1 MIKIRQIKEKNVWDE
16 LNLTKVVPFP
26 QSWQW
31 GEILVAEGKD
41 VERLTVE
48 NDGKI
53 LPVAQVV
60 FLPLIFGWRYAFCP
74 KGPVGDLS
82 EEALSALADYFKN
95 KKIIFWRIEPK
106 EKIDNKNLKKSY
118 DVNPRAT
125 LILDLQ
131 KTEGEILEK
140 MHTKTRY
147 NIRLA
152 QKKNLEIKNEKNL
165 DVFLELMKKTGSRD
179 KFRLH
184 ETKHYQ
190 EIMDSDFSKQ
200 ITIYSEDKPIAT
212 AVFIGYGETFT
223 YLFGASDHEY
233 RSLMAPYL
241 LQWEGIKMAKQMG
254 YKFYDFFGVAPR
266 INKEGEYEF
275 DSKHQYAGVSRF
287 KYGFGGTCHEDSG
300 TFDLI
305 ISNFKYNLY
314 TVLRKIRRLI

>member
-1 MIKIRQIKEKNVWDE
+1 MEVKIIQNSNQWNEAASRFHAS
-16 LNLTKVVPFP
+16 FP

-31 GEILVAEGKD
+31 GEILRAEGKD
-41 VERLTVE
+41 VEFLAIE
-48 NDGKI
+48 NNGEVVMQTQVSFSN
-53 LPVAQVV
+53 LP
-60 FLPLIFGWRYAFCP
+60 FGWKYAFCP
-74 KGPVGDLS
+74 KGPVGNLS
-82 EEALSALADYFKN
+82 KENLVCLADYLKQKN
-95 KKIIFWRIEPK
+95 VIFFRCEPDKKIEGENIIK
-106 EKIDNKNLKKSY
+106 TI

-131 KTEGEILEK
+131 KTEEEILEK

-165 DVFLELMKKTGSRD
+165 EVFLELMKKTGSRD

-190 EIMDSDFSKQ
+190 TILDSEFSKQ
-200 ITIYSEDKPIAT
+200 ITIYSEGKSIAT
-212 AVFIGYGETFT
+212 AVFVAFGDTFT
-223 YLFGASDHEY
+223 YLFGASDHDY

-241 LQWEGIKMAKQMG
+241 LQWEGIKIGKQIG

-275 DSKHQYAGVSRF
+275 DHNHQYAGVSRF
-287 KYGFGGTCHEDSG
+287 KYGFGGIYYESSG
-300 TFDLI
+300 TFDLVI
-305 ISNFKYNLY
+305 NNFKYNLY
-314 TVLRKIRRLI
+314 SLLRRLRRLF